1 MHRGMLL
8 DVNVEW
14 FIVYDMTKLINN
26 NNVYLINPLSI
37 STITRAI
44 MSKMNGKY
52 IIKESTAVA
61 VQYFLIHQALGLGS
75 GAV

>member
-1 MHRGMLL
+1 MISIYNKRT
-8 DVNVEW
+8 
-14 FIVYDMTKLINN
+14 YR
-26 NNVYLINPLSI
+26 INPLSI

-52 IIKESTAVA
+52 MIKESTAVA
-61 VQYFLIHQALGLGS
+61 VQYFLIHQAFGLGS

>member
-1 MHRGMLL
+1 MMKS
-8 DVNVEW
+8 
-14 FIVYDMTKLINN
+14 IYIKMT
-26 NNVYLINPLSI
+26 YLINPLSI

-52 IIKESTAVA
+52 MIKESTAVA